1 MLYGICVALSSG
13 IAPQVVMKFTGHADY
28 KFMKPY
34 IDIAEKTKTDAMEKA
49 LNGYNIAL
57 KINIIYENITSEC
70 SAKL

>member
-1 MLYGICVALSSG
+1 MLYGICVALSVG
-13 IAPQVVMKFTGHADY
+13 
-28 KFMKPY
+28 
-34 IDIAEKTKTDAMEKA
+34 IAEKTKTDAMEKA